1 MVGDEILNITIDKKN
16 GIPLYIQVKKQIMYL
31 IKDGTLRVGSKMPT
45 ERELSQELVVS
56 RNTISTAYNELES
69 KGVLRSIR
77 GKGTFVAE
85 EAISWKSENS
95 KKKINKFV
103 DLALEEALEYGID
116 TEDFLEL
123 VTNRVNEK
131 KDVINKITLAFVEC
145 NIEQSKMFS
154 KEITQIT
161 KMNTVPL
168 TLMDL
173 DKMSDDTK
181 DKLATCEV
189 VISPFNHV
197 NDVNGFLKG
206 LNKEIL
212 GVAINANLG
221 SIVKIARHP
230 SDTKFAFICLSEEF
244 KFKIKSALDN
254 AGLGDLSV
262 EYFNGINEID
272 LKRKIDKSEVLI
284 VTPGRYKDVCKLNYE
299 NKELIEFS
307 YTLEETSVKTL
318 KSKIVELKCQKN

>member
-1 MVGDEILNITIDKKN
+1 MNITIDKKN

-31 IKDGTLRVGSKMPT
+31 IKDGTLRVGNKMPT

-69 KGVLRSIR
+69 KGVLKSIR

-85 EAISWKSENS
+85 EAVSWKNEDSRR
-95 KKKINKFV
+95 KINKFV
-103 DLALEEALEYGID
+103 DLALEESLECGID
-116 TEDFLEL
+116 PEDFLEI

-131 KDVINKITLAFVEC
+131 KDVMNKVTLAFVEC
-145 NIEQSKMFS
+145 NIEQSTMFS
-154 KEITQIT
+154 KEITSIT
-161 KMNTVPL
+161 NMNTIPL

-173 DKMSDDTK
+173 ESISDGTK
-181 DKLATCEV
+181 DKLSACEAI
-189 VISPFNHV
+189 ISPFNHL
-197 NDVNGFLKG
+197 NDVHEFLKG
-206 LNKEIL
+206 WNKEIV
-212 GVAINANLG
+212 GVAINPNLE

-230 SDTKFAFICLSEEF
+230 SDTKFSFICLSEEF
-244 KFKIKSALDN
+244 IFKIKSALDN

-262 EYFNGINEID
+262 KYFNGLNEDD
-272 LKRKIDKSEVLI
+272 LKKIISKAEVLI
-284 VTPGRYKDVCKLNYE
+284 VTPGRYKDVCKLNNE

-307 YTLEETSVKTL
+307 YNLEETSVKTL